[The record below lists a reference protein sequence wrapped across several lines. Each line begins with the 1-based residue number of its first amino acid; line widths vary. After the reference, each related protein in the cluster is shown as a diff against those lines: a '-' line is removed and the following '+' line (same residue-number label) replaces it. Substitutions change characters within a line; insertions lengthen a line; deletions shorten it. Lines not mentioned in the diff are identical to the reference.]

1 MALATTK
8 MLSRGQ
14 VVIPEEIRLKLKLKE
29 GSRFIVVEEGDTVL
43 FKVLPEP
50 SREEFQKVLEKFRL
64 QVKEAGLKKS
74 DLSRPVTS
82 PVFEV
87 V

>member
-8 MLSRGQ
+8 MSSRGQ

-64 QVKEAGLKKS
+64 QAKEAGLKKS
-74 DLSRPVTS
+74 DLSRAIKKS
-82 PVFEV
+82 RRRR
-87 V
+87 

>member
-1 MALATTK
+1 MS
-8 MLSRGQ
+8 SRGQ

-50 SREEFQKVLEKFRL
+50 SPEEFQKV
-64 QVKEAGLKKS
+64 
-74 DLSRPVTS
+74 
-82 PVFEV
+82 
-87 V
+87 

>member
-8 MLSRGQ
+8 MSSRGQ
-14 VVIPEEIRLKLKLKE
+14 VVIPEEIRLKLNLKE

-50 SREEFQKVLEKFRL
+50 SREEFQRVMDKFRNA
-64 QVKEAGLKKS
+64 VKGAGLKKS
-74 DLSRPVTS
+74 DLSRAIKKSRRPR
-82 PVFEV
+82 
-87 V
+87 

>member
-29 GSRFIVVEEGDTVL
+29 GSR
-43 FKVLPEP
+43 
-50 SREEFQKVLEKFRL
+50 
-64 QVKEAGLKKS
+64 
-74 DLSRPVTS
+74 
-82 PVFEV
+82 
-87 V
+87 

>member
-1 MALATTK
+1 MS
-8 MLSRGQ
+8 SRGQ

-64 QVKEAGLKKS
+64 QAKEAGLKKS
-74 DLSRPVTS
+74 DLSRAIKKS
-82 PVFEV
+82 RRRR
-87 V
+87 